1 MKRMLVAI
9 AVVFVLVFAVPAMAA
24 PDGKALYASKCAM
37 CHGQDGVP
45 KKTAEGSKA
54 FNDPAFRKGATVE
67 KIVKDTTDGVGK
79 MKGIKSLKP
88 EETKA
93 IAEYIIAM
101 PAAK

>member
-1 MKRMLVAI
+1 
-9 AVVFVLVFAVPAMAA
+9 
-24 PDGKALYASKCAM
+24 M

>member
-1 MKRMLVAI
+1 MKRMVI
-9 AVVFVLVFAVPAMAA
+9 AVVVLFVLVLAAPAMAA

-45 KKTAEGSKA
+45 KKMAEGSKS
-54 FNDPAFRKGATVE
+54 FIDPAFKKDATVE

-79 MKGIKSLKP
+79 MKGVKTLTP

-93 IAEYIIAM
+93 IAEYIVSM